1 MLHSAS
7 WPPFNPLSLPDP
19 LLTHPQSRSR
29 FLFGASAR
37 PPPHPPCLYL
47 ESAFSRKPCNPG
59 LYSNGILVRLSGPAC
74 LKPQAPPY
82 LLNVFFPLF
91 PVFFFSI
98 ENHFPSTLLD
108 ITVSPTGRIM
118 WWLRCRYALGP
129 CIWVQG
135 QAVLL
140 VKMCYCVTS
149 QDEISLLSIFLIYK
163 MGILIVH
170 TSSGHRLSIC
180 TVLRMV
186 LDHRKCSMVD

>member
-7 WPPFNPLSLPDP
+7 WPPFNPLSHPDP

-29 FLFGASAR
+29 FLFGASAC

-82 LLNVFFPLF
+82 FLNVFFPLF

-108 ITVSPTGRIM
+108 ITVSPRGRIM
-118 WWLRCRYALGP
+118 WWLRCRYVLGVRVP
-129 CIWVQG
+129 EFK
-135 QAVLL
+135 ARL
-140 VKMCYCVTS
+140 CYLPGS

-170 TSSGHRLSIC
+170 TSSGRRLPIC

-186 LDHRKCSMVD
+186 LDHRKCSVVD